1 MIGCNMEALPLSE
14 YGSFI
19 RVEPYPRPRPAADE
33 AECGALCDEL
43 LEVLFAERN
52 MVAAFNLP
60 YPEKR
65 KIVREYMNR
74 RFPAPVPER
83 FLAAQDKLF
92 WTETLCRGVEEID
105 GLRYKEGIA
114 VYAGDITRLNADAIV
129 NSASGELTGCYIPL
143 HNCIDNIIHSRA
155 GLQLRED
162 CAAIVRAQ
170 GRAESAGCAKITSA
184 YNLPCRYVL
193 HTVGPRV
200 ALRVGE
206 TERSLL
212 KSCYLSCLDLAREK
226 GLKSVAFCCISTGVF
241 NFPAGEAA
249 EIAVGTAKQWL
260 MKHADY
266 PMRVIFDVF
275 TGRDEDIY
283 TEILR
288 LM

>member
-1 MIGCNMEALPLSE
+1 MIGCNTEALPLSE

-92 WTETLCRGVEEID
+92 WTETLRRGVEEID

-155 GLQLRED
+155 AFSFGKTVRRLFARRD
-162 CAAIVRAQ
+162 ARKARAAR
-170 GRAESAGCAKITSA
+170 
-184 YNLPCRYVL
+184 
-193 HTVGPRV
+193 
-200 ALRVGE
+200 
-206 TERSLL
+206 
-212 KSCYLSCLDLAREK
+212 KSPPPTICPA
-226 GLKSVAFCCISTGVF
+226 VTCCIPSARGLRS
-241 NFPAGEAA
+241 AS
-249 EIAVGTAKQWL
+249 AKR
-260 MKHADY
+260 KE
-266 PMRVIFDVF
+266 
-275 TGRDEDIY
+275 TC
-283 TEILR
+283 
-288 LM
+288 